1 MWPEMRYRLSFSV
14 GGLLV
19 REAGVAAAEFQRLG
33 DWTLVREALDE
44 DNLLQART
52 ASSGRRLA
60 REVVQR
66 LGELTGPELELL
78 SEGTQSERSH
88 LMWVAV
94 CRRYALV
101 GEFAEEVLR
110 ERFLIL
116 ARSLD
121 HDDFDQFMRQ
131 KEIWHEELADLADST
146 YRKLRSNLF
155 LMLHESGMFDDAG
168 GIVPVVLSGRT
179 MALFNEHDP
188 SDVRFFPTSEQ
199 ADHGGL
205 R

>member
-1 MWPEMRYRLSFSV
+1 MPEMRYRLSFSV
-14 GGLLV
+14 GGLLE
-19 REAGVAAAEFQRLG
+19 REAGIAAAEFQQLG
-33 DWTLVREALDE
+33 DWALVCEALNE
-44 DNLLQART
+44 GNLLQART
-52 ASSGRRLA
+52 ISSGRRLA

-66 LGELTGPELELL
+66 LSELRGAEIELL
-78 SEGTQSERSH
+78 FEGTQSERSH

-94 CRRYALV
+94 CRRYDLI

-131 KEIWHEELADLADST
+131 KEIWHEELADLAGST

-155 LMLHESGMFDDAG
+155 LMLHESGMLDEAG
-168 GIVPVVLSGRT
+168 GIVPVVLTGRT
-179 MALFNEHDP
+179 LALLNERDP
-188 SDVRFFPTSEQ
+188 SDVRFFPTSEL

-205 R
+205 